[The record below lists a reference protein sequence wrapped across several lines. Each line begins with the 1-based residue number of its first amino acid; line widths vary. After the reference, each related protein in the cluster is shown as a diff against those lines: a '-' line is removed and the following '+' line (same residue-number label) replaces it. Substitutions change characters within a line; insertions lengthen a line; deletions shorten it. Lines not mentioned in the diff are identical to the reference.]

1 MLTAIKAGTL
11 FDSTGAAPI
20 SDAVVLVDGDRIT
33 ACGPANQI
41 NIPYNAAII
50 DCQDEFVMPGLIDAH
65 THITIIPG
73 LGDQI
78 GQLRQPATAQLMRG
92 IGNLR
97 RNLKSG
103 VTTARIMAEERFL
116 DIEIKEAVQSGLIPG
131 PNLLVSG
138 LALTPSNGH
147 GRALSSFDG
156 PDEVRKAARE
166 NLAAGADFLKLFL
179 TGGVSSERGGLKS
192 ASYSVAEIR
201 AATEEAERAGTYAAA
216 HAHGGPGIQLG
227 VENGV
232 RTIEH
237 ALLASDEDLAVIDK
251 HSAWVVLTSSI
262 LLHPTGIEQGD
273 AGNPL
278 IMEKVRQARE
288 VAEKNLPRIIGS
300 GVKYSIGTDS
310 MHGLMSFEM
319 ECLVRFGASHHDALL
334 AATAWAAE
342 VCQIADQTG
351 TIEAGK
357 KADIISVR
365 GNPLDDITAMQSV
378 SLIMKEGDR
387 LDQLSEM

>member
-1 MLTAIKAGTL
+1 MAI
-11 FDSTGAAPI
+11 PE
-20 SDAVVLVDGDRIT
+20 
-33 ACGPANQI
+33 
-41 NIPYNAAII
+41 NATII

-73 LGDQI
+73 LGDQV
-78 GQLRQPATAQLMRG
+78 GQMRQPATQQLIRG
-92 IGNLR
+92 LGNLR
-97 RNLKSG
+97 RSLKSG

-116 DIEIKEAVQSGLIPG
+116 DVEIKEAIQAGQIPG

-138 LALTPSNGH
+138 RPITPSNGH
-147 GRALSSFDG
+147 GRALSWFDG
-156 PDEVRKAARE
+156 PDEIRRAARE

-179 TGGVSSERGGLKS
+179 TGGVSSEKGGLQN

-237 ALLASDEDLAVIDK
+237 ALLATDEDLEVISQ
-251 HSAWVVLTSSI
+251 HGAWVVLTSSI

-278 IMEKVRQARE
+278 IMEKMHQAR
-288 VAEKNLPRIIGS
+288 AIADKNLPRIISS
-300 GVKYSIGTDS
+300 GVNYSIGSDS
-310 MHGLMSFEM
+310 MHGLMPYEM
-319 ECLVRFGASHHDALL
+319 ECLVRFGASNQAALL
-334 AATAWAAE
+334 AATARAAE
-342 VCQIADQTG
+342 VCQIADQVG
-351 TIEAGK
+351 TIEVGK

-365 GNPLDDITAMQSV
+365 GNPLADISAMRSI
-378 SLIMKEGDR
+378 SLIMQGGERFDH
-387 LDQLSEM
+387 LSDI

>member
-1 MLTAIKAGTL
+1 MITAIKAGVL
-11 FDSTGAAPI
+11 FEATGANPI
-20 SDAVVLVDGDRIT
+20 TDGLVLVDDDQIS
-33 ACGPANQI
+33 ACGPATQI
-41 NIPYNAAII
+41 TIPQGATVI

-73 LGDQI
+73 LGDQV
-78 GQLRQPATAQLMRG
+78 GQLRQPATTQLIRG

-97 RNLKSG
+97 RDLKSG

-116 DIEIKEAVQSGLIPG
+116 DIEIKEAVQAGQIPG

-138 LALTPSNGH
+138 RALTPSNGH

-179 TGGVSSERGGLKS
+179 TGGVSSERGGLQS
-192 ASYSVAEIR
+192 ASYSVPEIR

-216 HAHGGPGIQLG
+216 HAHGGSGIQLG

-237 ALLASDEDLAVIDK
+237 ALLASDEDLEAIDR
-251 HSAWVVLTSSI
+251 HGAWIVLTSSI

-273 AGNPL
+273 AGNPQ
-278 IMEKVRQARE
+278 IMEKVRQARR

-310 MHGLMSFEM
+310 MHGLMPFEI
-319 ECLVRFGASHHDALL
+319 ECLVRFGASNQDALL
-334 AATAWAAE
+334 AATARAAE

-351 TIEAGK
+351 ALEAGK

-365 GNPLDDITAMQSV
+365 GNPLDDITAMRSV
-378 SLIMKEGDR
+378 SLIMKGGERYDH
-387 LDQLSEM
+387 LSDV

>member
-11 FDSTGAAPI
+11 FDSTGADPI
-20 SDAVVLVDGDRIT
+20 SDAVVLVDGDHIT
-33 ACGPANQI
+33 ACGPANQVD
-41 NIPYNAAII
+41 IPDSAAVI
-50 DCQDEFVMPGLIDAH
+50 DCADEFVMPGLIDAH

-78 GQLRQPATAQLMRG
+78 GQLRQPATAQLIRG

-103 VTTARIMAEERFL
+103 VTTARIMAEERYL

-138 LALTPSNGH
+138 VALTPSNGH

-156 PDEVRKAARE
+156 PDEIRKASRE

-179 TGGVSSERGGLKS
+179 TGGVSSERGGLQN

-227 VENGV
+227 VANGV

-237 ALLASDEDLAVIDK
+237 ALLASDEDLEAIDK
-251 HSAWVVLTSSI
+251 HGAWVVLTSSI

-278 IMEKVRQARE
+278 IMEKVRQAR
-288 VAEKNLPRIIGS
+288 AIADKNLPRIIGS

-310 MHGLMSFEM
+310 MHGLMRFEM
-319 ECLVRFGASHHDALL
+319 ECLVRFGASNHDALL
-334 AATAWAAE
+334 AATVRAAE
-342 VCQIADQTG
+342 VCQIADQVG

-365 GNPLDDITAMQSV
+365 GNPLADITAMQSV
-378 SLIMKEGDR
+378 SLIMKGGEQV
-387 LDQLSEM
+387 DQLSEM